1 MDLRRSGWTRVC
13 TDQEKAD
20 KLNNFFQSVFTGE
33 DTTNMSSALLCEVGL
48 RLEDVEIIGR

>member
-48 RLEDVEIIGR
+48 RLEDIEIIGR